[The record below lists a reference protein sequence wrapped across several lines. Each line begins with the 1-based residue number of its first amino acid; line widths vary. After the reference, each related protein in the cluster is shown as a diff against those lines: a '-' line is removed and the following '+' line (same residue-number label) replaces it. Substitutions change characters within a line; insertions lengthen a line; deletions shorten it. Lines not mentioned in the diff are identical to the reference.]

1 MYQADTVDI
10 AVIGGGHA
18 GCEAA
23 LAAARLGMKTILFAI
38 SLDSIALMPCNPSIG
53 GSSKGHLV
61 REIDALGGEMG
72 KVIDKTYIQTKML
85 NTGKGPAVYSLRA
98 QADKIAYQVEMK
110 HRLENTPNLKIKQ
123 AEVVDIL
130 MEDNHVTGVVTA
142 SGAVY
147 NCKSVVLCM
156 GTYMKARCLTG
167 ELITESGPNNLM
179 PATKLSARLQE
190 MGIDLFRFKTGTP
203 ARMNKNSLDFS
214 KMEPQYGDEAIVP
227 FSFENTA
234 EDIAKPQA
242 LCYLTYTNEKT
253 HQIIRE
259 NLHRSPMFGGVI
271 EGTGPRYCPS
281 IEDKIVRFADK
292 ERHQLFIEPEGE
304 NTEEMYIQGMSSSLP
319 EDVQIVMYRTVP
331 GLENCEITRFAYAI
345 EYDCIDAT
353 QLKLS
358 LEFKDFHGLFSAGQF
373 NGSSGYEEAAAQ
385 GLIGGINA
393 VHYIQGKEPLILQRS
408 DGYIGVLID
417 DIVNKG
423 TREPYRMM
431 TSRAEFRLLLR
442 QDNADQ
448 RLTPIGHEIGLISD
462 ERYEALLEKE
472 RLVKDE
478 IERVQSVTM
487 GPSEAVLSVLEQH
500 GTAPI
505 KNGARLSDLIKR
517 PQLSYDKLAEIDFDR
532 PDLPA
537 DVREQVNIQI
547 KYEGYISQQLKQ
559 VEQFKKLESRLLPM
573 DLDYETIQG
582 LRLEAR
588 QKLNLVRPE
597 NLGQASRI
605 TGVSPAD
612 ISVLLIYMEQRKRG
626 NRHDGG

>member
-1 MYQADTVDI
+1 MYHAETIDV

-23 LAAARLGMKTILFAI
+23 LAAARLGMNTVMFAI

-72 KVIDKTYIQTKML
+72 KVIDQTYIQTKML

-98 QADKIAYQVEMK
+98 QADKIDYQVEMK

-130 MEDNHVTGVVTA
+130 MEDGKVSGVVTA
-142 SGAVY
+142 SGAVFP
-147 NCKSVVLCM
+147 CKAVVLCM

-179 PATKLSARLQE
+179 PATKLSGRLQE

-203 ARMNKNSLDFS
+203 ARMNKNSLDLD
-214 KMEPQYGDEAIVP
+214 KMQPQYGDEDIVP
-227 FSFENTA
+227 FSFENKP

-253 HQIIRE
+253 HQIIRD

-292 ERHQLFIEPEGE
+292 ERHQIFVEPEGE

-319 EDVQIVMYRTVP
+319 EDVQIAMYRTIP

-358 LEFKDFHGLFSAGQF
+358 LEFKDFPGLFSAGQF

-448 RLTPIGHEIGLISD
+448 RLTPIGHAIGLISD
-462 ERYEALLEKE
+462 ERYEALREKE
-472 RLVKDE
+472 RLVKEE
-478 IERVQSVTM
+478 IERVHTVTM
-487 GPSEAVLSVLEQH
+487 GPSEAVLAVLERNN
-500 GTAPI
+500 TAPI

-517 PQLSYDKLAEIDFDR
+517 PQLTYDALAEIDPER
-532 PDLPA
+532 PELPA

-547 KYEGYISQQLKQ
+547 KYAGYIDQQLKQ
-559 VEQFKKLESRLLPM
+559 VEQFKKLEGRLLPD

-588 QKLNLVRPE
+588 QKLNLVRPQ

-612 ISVLLIYMEQRKRG
+612 ISVLLIYMEQLKRK
-626 NRHDGG
+626 N